1 MARQR
6 GREWHG
12 TIDTQSLAVEGEY
25 KELAWGPC
33 GGVGWGGGTQP
44 NFQGMST
51 IVKAPIRYHNPI
63 AIYRVRSKLHSI
75 TTMATKVHMVLQSF
89 VVLTWVR
96 DSIELV

>member
-33 GGVGWGGGTQP
+33 GGVGWGNSTQLPRHVHYSKGTY
-44 NFQGMST
+44 SL
-51 IVKAPIRYHNPI
+51 
-63 AIYRVRSKLHSI
+63 S
-75 TTMATKVHMVLQSF
+75 
-89 VVLTWVR
+89 
-96 DSIELV
+96 